1 MLHRVLVPLILC
13 VALTGGGQQLSP
25 QVTPTGPGTAA
36 KPSESAAT
44 EQAIPAASTNPQAGA
59 STACMLPDG
68 TPVTLRL
75 THTVSTALARVNDPI
90 RFEVV
95 EEIRVG
101 DAVVIPKGSHA
112 LGTVVETKGK
122 RFMGRQPKL
131 AVRLNH
137 VELATGQKAP
147 IRGARSGEGG
157 GAQGEMGAYMAA
169 TGLLFFPAAPL
180 ALLVRGHDASIP
192 RGTTLTGYIDGNFA
206 LDLKKSGAMPGNKP
220 RPE

>member
-1 MLHRVLVPLILC
+1 M
-13 VALTGGGQQLSP
+13 SP
-25 QVTPTGPGTAA
+25 QVTPTGHGTAA
-36 KPSESAAT
+36 KPSDSAAT
-44 EQAIPAASTNPQAGA
+44 EQAIPAASTNSQAGA
-59 STACMLPDG
+59 PTACTLPDG

-95 EEIRVG
+95 EEIKVG
-101 DAVVIPKGSHA
+101 DVVVIPKGSHA
-112 LGTVVETKGK
+112 LGRVVEAKGK
-122 RFMGRQPKL
+122 RFMGRKPKL

-169 TGLLFFPAAPL
+169 TGLLAFPVAPL

-192 RGTTLTGYIDGNFA
+192 RGTTLTGYIDGNLA
-206 LDLKKSGAMPGNKP
+206 LDLKKIGAMPCSKA

>member
-1 MLHRVLVPLILC
+1 
-13 VALTGGGQQLSP
+13 
-25 QVTPTGPGTAA
+25 
-36 KPSESAAT
+36 
-44 EQAIPAASTNPQAGA
+44 
-59 STACMLPDG
+59 
-68 TPVTLRL
+68 
-75 THTVSTALARVNDPI
+75 VNDPI

-95 EEIRVG
+95 EEIKVG
-101 DAVVIPKGSHA
+101 DVLVIPKGSHA
-112 LGTVVETKGK
+112 LGTVVEAKGK

-147 IRGARSGEGG
+147 MRGARNGDGG